1 MTAAQMSDKP
11 CVKGLFYALSTFPA
25 WSRVNDDAHYLSQAL
40 LGWYLAYLSV
50 RAVSATEGHG
60 KLPRGLTLFPVCGD
74 GSVGIGLL
82 YQH

>member
-11 CVKGLFYALSTFPA
+11 CIKGLFYVLSTFPA
-25 WSRVNDDAHYLSQAL
+25 WSRVNDDSHYLSQVVL
-40 LGWYLAYLSV
+40 CWYLAYLSV

-60 KLPRGLTLFPVCGD
+60 HLPRGLTLFPVCD